1 MLIRSNRPFQ
11 SGGNGQTEE
20 SRPLI
25 DLDRRNGGWK
35 QMVGCQES
43 LPFSFPSLLT
53 SCLSLPFMNV
63 SCSLVMGDSGLTGC
77 LGHSQIN
84 TAIPGR
90 DHSFP

>member
-63 SCSLVMGDSGLTGC
+63 S
-77 LGHSQIN
+77 
-84 TAIPGR
+84 
-90 DHSFP
+90 